1 MNEGAPKLHTP
12 EVVNKNEV
20 LSTGRELTPEVL
32 AEAIERAS
40 ELVDALK
47 QLDQTDENDN
57 VIHLNK
63 QEWQKAGELSAE
75 LKETLKYIPETQ
87 CLDKKNN
94 LPFHPDDRNT
104 KYEYPLAKFPDTPDY
119 PVDYTH
125 QTPGEPYPERYPRA
139 DELAE
144 VA

>member
-47 QLDQTDENDN
+47 QLDQTDENDS
-57 VIHLNK
+57 V
-63 QEWQKAGELSAE
+63 
-75 LKETLKYIPETQ
+75 
-87 CLDKKNN
+87 
-94 LPFHPDDRNT
+94 
-104 KYEYPLAKFPDTPDY
+104 
-119 PVDYTH
+119 
-125 QTPGEPYPERYPRA
+125 
-139 DELAE
+139 
-144 VA
+144 